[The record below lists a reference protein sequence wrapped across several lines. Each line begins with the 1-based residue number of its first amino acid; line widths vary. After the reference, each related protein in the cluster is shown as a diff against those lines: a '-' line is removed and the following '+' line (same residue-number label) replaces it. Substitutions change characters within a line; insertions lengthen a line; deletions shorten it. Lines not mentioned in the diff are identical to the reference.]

1 MRHLLLILSVI
12 ILGTSC
18 SYKNVELV
26 EVASVHVDEFSSDNV
41 QVTAS
46 LVLKNPNDFVIDIK
60 DSDLDLYI
68 NDYKVA
74 RADIKKSIKIP
85 ENTVMTHDL
94 VFDASLEDVGG
105 GVLRSLVSVISRGI
119 VKIGIKGSVNATA
132 YNMTEKVP
140 VDVEGDVKVDIGDF
154 FTF

>member
-1 MRHLLLILSVI
+1 MRHILLLLGMI

-18 SYKNVELV
+18 AYKNVELV
-26 EVASVHVDEFSSDNV
+26 EVGTLHVDEFSSDNV

-46 LVLKNPNDFVIDIK
+46 LVLKNPNDFEIKIK
-60 DSDLDLYI
+60 DSDLDLYV

-74 RADIKKSIKIP
+74 RANIKKRIKIP

-105 GVLRSLVSVISRGI
+105 GVLRSLVSVISRGV
-119 VKIGIKGSVNATA
+119 VKIGIKGSVIATA
-132 YNMTEKVP
+132 YKMTEKVP
-140 VDVEGDVKVDIGDF
+140 VDVEGDVKVDVGDF
-154 FTF
+154 FKF

>member
-1 MRHLLLILSVI
+1 MRHILLLLGMI

-26 EVASVHVDEFSSDNV
+26 EVKSVQVDEFSSDNV

-46 LVLKNPNDFVIDIK
+46 LVLKNPNDFEVKIK
-60 DSDLDLYI
+60 DSDLNLYV
-68 NDYKVA
+68 NDYKMA
-74 RADIKKSIKIP
+74 RAKIKRRIKIP

-94 VFDASLEDVGG
+94 VFDSSLEDVGG
-105 GVLRSLVSVISRGI
+105 AVLRSLVSVISRGV

-132 YNMTEKVP
+132 FKMTEKVP
-140 VDVEGDVKVDIGDF
+140 VDVEGDVKVDMGDF

>member
-1 MRHLLLILSVI
+1 MRHILLVLGVLILGS
-12 ILGTSC
+12 SC
-18 SYKNVELV
+18 AYKNVELV
-26 EVASVHVDEFSSDNV
+26 RVASVHVDEFSSDNV

-46 LVLKNPNDFVIDIK
+46 LVLKNPNDFEIKIK

-74 RADIKKSIKIP
+74 RADIRKMIKIP
-85 ENTVMTHDL
+85 KNTVMTHDL
-94 VFDASLEDVGG
+94 VFDSSLEDVGG

-132 YNMTEKVP
+132 YKMTEKVP
-140 VDVEGDVKVDIGDF
+140 VDVEGDVKVDVGDF
-154 FTF
+154 FNF

>member
-1 MRHLLLILSVI
+1 MI

-18 SYKNVELV
+18 AYKNVELV
-26 EVASVHVDEFSSDNV
+26 EVKSVHVDEFSSDNV

-46 LVLKNPNDFVIDIK
+46 LVLKNPNGFEVNIK
-60 DSDLDLYI
+60 DSDLNLYV
-68 NDYKVA
+68 NDYKMA
-74 RADIKKSIKIP
+74 RAIIKRRIKIP

-94 VFDASLEDVGG
+94 VFDSSLEDVGG
-105 GVLRSLVSVISRGI
+105 GVLRSLISVISRGV

-132 YNMTEKVP
+132 FKMTEKVP
-140 VDVEGDVKVDIGDF
+140 VDVEGDVKVDMGDF

>member
-1 MRHLLLILSVI
+1 MRYILLVLGVL

-18 SYKNVELV
+18 AYKNVELV
-26 EVASVHVDEFSSDNV
+26 RVASVHVDEFSSDNV

-46 LVLKNPNDFVIDIK
+46 LVLKNPNDFEIKIK
-60 DSDLDLYI
+60 DSDLDLYV

-74 RADIKKSIKIP
+74 RADIRKMIKIP
-85 ENTVMTHDL
+85 KNTVMTHDL
-94 VFDASLEDVGG
+94 VFDSSLEDVGG

-132 YNMTEKVP
+132 YKMTEKVP
-140 VDVEGDVKVDIGDF
+140 VDVEGDVKVDVGDF
-154 FTF
+154 FNF

>member
-1 MRHLLLILSVI
+1 MRHILLVLGVI

-18 SYKNVELV
+18 AYKNVELV
-26 EVASVHVDEFSSDNV
+26 EVASVHVDEFSSTNV

-46 LVLKNPNDFVIDIK
+46 LVLKNPNDFEINIK

-74 RADIKKSIKIP
+74 RADIKKRIKIP
-85 ENTVMTHDL
+85 ENTVMAHDL
-94 VFDASLEDVGG
+94 VFDSSLEDVGG
-105 GVLRSLVSVISRGI
+105 GVLRSLVSVIARGI

-132 YNMTEKVP
+132 YKMTEKVP
-140 VDVEGDVKVDIGDF
+140 VDVEGDVKVDVGDF
-154 FTF
+154 FNF

>member
-1 MRHLLLILSVI
+1 MRHILLFLSVI
-12 ILGTSC
+12 ILSTSC
-18 SYKNVELV
+18 AYKKLEVV
-26 EVASVHVDEFSSDNV
+26 EVESLHVDEFSSVNV

-46 LVLKNPNDFVIDIK
+46 LVLKNPNNFEIEIK
-60 DSDLDLYI
+60 DSDLDLYV
-68 NDYKVA
+68 NDYRVA

-94 VFDASLEDVGG
+94 VFDSSLEDVGS

-154 FTF
+154 FNF

>member
-1 MRHLLLILSVI
+1 MRHILLLLGMI

-18 SYKNVELV
+18 AYKNVELV
-26 EVASVHVDEFSSDNV
+26 EVKSVHVDEFSSDNV

-46 LVLKNPNDFVIDIK
+46 LVLKNPNGFEVNIK
-60 DSDLDLYI
+60 DSDLNLYV
-68 NDYKVA
+68 NDYKMA
-74 RADIKKSIKIP
+74 RAIIKRRIKIP

-94 VFDASLEDVGG
+94 VFDSSLEDVGG
-105 GVLRSLVSVISRGI
+105 GVLRSLISVISRGV

-132 YNMTEKVP
+132 FKMTEKVP
-140 VDVEGDVKVDIGDF
+140 VDVEGDVKVDMGDF

>member
-1 MRHLLLILSVI
+1 MRHIILVLCVI

-18 SYKNVELV
+18 AYKNVELV
-26 EVASVHVDEFSSDNV
+26 EVASVHVDEFSSVNV

-46 LVLKNPNDFVIDIK
+46 LVLKNPNNFEIEIK
-60 DSDLDLYI
+60 DSDLDLYV
-68 NDYKVA
+68 NDYRVA

-94 VFDASLEDVGG
+94 VFDSSLEDVGS

-154 FTF
+154 FNF